1 MCVLCL
7 EELVAALVA
16 PEVALADRE
25 APVEVT
31 AERVDPVAL
40 APAVV
45 TAERGDPAAL
55 VALAVIPEEWVA
67 PEGRWEDPEGPAQV
81 VMVAPAAPV
90 TISCTI
96 VARYPMD

>member
-31 AERVDPVAL
+31 AERVDQVAQ
-40 APAVV
+40 
-45 TAERGDPAAL
+45 
-55 VALAVIPEEWVA
+55 VALAVAPEEWVA
-67 PEGRWEDPEGPAQV
+67 PEGRWEDPEGLAQV
-81 VMVAPAAPV
+81 VMVALVAPV

-96 VARYPMD
+96 VARCLMD

>member
-25 APVEVT
+25 APAEVM
-31 AERVDPVAL
+31 AERVDQV
-40 APAVV
+40 
-45 TAERGDPAAL
+45 AL
-55 VALAVIPEEWVA
+55 VAPEEWVA
-67 PEGRWEDPEGPAQV
+67 PEGRWEDPEGLAQV
-81 VMVAPAAPV
+81 VMVVMVVLVAPV

-96 VARYPMD
+96 VARCLMD